1 MKPVSEIG
9 ILRGGGV
16 LKLSTLNTCPAK
28 GNGASNLIP
37 EDLES
42 LASKVSFLVIWAFYT
57 TGKLTRIQ
65 HYQTT
70 KPDFGG
76 KIDAIFKYLP
86 SQGRLVWEFNSN
98 RFGKINFESFDPVNM
113 GFWYQRNH
121 HKNWMLQN
129 IHFQFSW
136 LLSVHSMYDVVL
148 LH

>member
-9 ILRGGGV
+9 ILRGGV
-16 LKLSTLNTCPAK
+16 MKLSTSNMCPVK
-28 GNGASNLIP
+28 RNWASNLIP
-37 EDLES
+37 NDLEGS
-42 LASKVSFLVIWAFYT
+42 ASKVSFLVLWTLNT
-57 TGKLTRIQ
+57 TCNTSRIQ

-70 KPDFGG
+70 KVDFWG
-76 KIDAIFKYLP
+76 KISTNFKDVP
-86 SQGRLVWEFNSN
+86 SEEKLVWEFNSN
-98 RFGKINFESFDPVNM
+98 RFGKIDFESFDPVNM
-113 GFWYQRNH
+113 DFWYQRNH

>member
-1 MKPVSEIG
+1 MKTVSEIG
-9 ILRGGGV
+9 ILRGGFW
-16 LKLSTLNTCPAK
+16 KLSTLNTCPAK
-28 GNGASNLIP
+28 GNGANNLIP
-37 EDLES
+37 KFLERW
-42 LASKVSFLVIWAFYT
+42 ASKVSFLVISTFNT
-57 TGKLTRIQ
+57 IKNLLRIQ
-65 HYQTT
+65 YYQTT
-70 KPDFGG
+70 KSDFGG

-86 SQGRLVWEFNSN
+86 SQERLVWEFNSN
-98 RFGKINFESFDPVNM
+98 IFGKIDFESFDPVNM